1 MRKAPQ
7 KYPRLLTQSCMCSTL
22 CKGTLSGRTMHTNIT
37 MSKKA
42 LKQLSVMPPMIGRK
56 LAFWIDE
63 VSHKGLKS
71 IREVPGF
78 NDEALKGVRKG
89 QRSIRLN
96 KAYRA
101 IYVITKGKPTIV
113 EIIEVSKHK
122 Y

>member
-1 MRKAPQ
+1 
-7 KYPRLLTQSCMCSTL
+7 
-22 CKGTLSGRTMHTNIT
+22 MHTNVKIR
-37 MSKKA
+37 KKV
-42 LKQLSVMPPMIGRK
+42 LKQVSAMPPMIGRK

-63 VSHKGLKS
+63 VSHKGLQSTRK
-71 IREVPGF
+71 VPGF
-78 NDEALKGVRKG
+78 NDEALKGDRQG

-101 IYVITKGKPTIV
+101 IYIITKGEPTII